1 MLFENNLQHLK
12 FMFRALHWKRYF
24 VTWNALT
31 LRSIIFSIHKCW
43 SFQETVKHAVV
54 FFLSSLKSRS
64 RISLITAKSTLY
76 ANMNSFV
83 SLFDLC
89 FRSRRPSP
97 RCESTSQYQ
106 SQRCERQR
114 PRICHSKWSLCVW
127 ERQPWQSKSL
137 CLHSLKVFV
146 YFAYFTRIPPY
157 IFNKKLRNV
166 SLQTV
171 TGSIN

>member
-146 YFAYFTRIPPY
+146 YYFAKCKSPNCYR
-157 IFNKKLRNV
+157 KHKLAH
-166 SLQTV
+166 S
-171 TGSIN
+171 